1 MSNPP
6 GPDQDATPEAE
17 ETPVGDEPQAEAE
30 EAAQATE
37 EAEQP
42 TEEVSLESST
52 EPEKTAPEES
62 APEETAPE
70 ETAPE
75 EAADEPAESP
85 VAPSEAPT
93 EVITTSE
100 PEPEFESAEPT
111 EVLEGADDHEAE
123 PRYSAPSGFD
133 VRSTEIIQTPP
144 EPATDVMSVPG
155 PPSASPG
162 QIAAAAVG
170 SQPKPVAPQAI
181 PPRPPAGRHRSWG
194 LVLALILLIAA
205 LAAVAVFGTVWLT
218 HTSSP
223 KVSQE
228 DQVRQTIHEFDNAIQ
243 KGDLAQLRG
252 ITCGSTR
259 DSYVNYDDQ
268 EWAATHEKVMAA
280 KRYPMVASIDEV
292 AVDGHHAEANVT
304 TFIAYEPQVRSTRSF
319 DLQFLDGRWKI
330 CEGPIG

>member
-1 MSNPP
+1 MSNPS

-17 ETPVGDEPQAEAE
+17 ETPAGDDPQAQAE

-37 EAEQP
+37 EAKQP
-42 TEEVSLESST
+42 TEETADE
-52 EPEKTAPEES
+52 EPSPEES
-62 APEETAPE
+62 GDEESAVAPT
-70 ETAPE
+70 
-75 EAADEPAESP
+75 EPP
-85 VAPSEAPT
+85 DGPSEAPT
-93 EVITTSE
+93 EVITPSE

-111 EVLEGADDHEAE
+111 VVLEGVDDAADL
-123 PRYSAPSGFD
+123 RYSAPSGFD
-133 VRSTEIIQTPP
+133 VKPTEIMQSPP
-144 EPATDVMSVPG
+144 EPATEVMSVPG
-155 PPSASPG
+155 G
-162 QIAAAAVG
+162 Q
-170 SQPKPVAPQAI
+170 PRLVAPQAI
-181 PPRPPAGRHRSWG
+181 PPRPPNGRHRSWA
-194 LVLALILLIAA
+194 LVLALILVIAA

-228 DQVRQTIHEFDNAIQ
+228 DQVRQTIHEFDNAVQ

-252 ITCGSTR
+252 ITCGTTR
-259 DSYVNYDDQ
+259 DGYVNYDDQ
-268 EWAATHEKVMAA
+268 QWAATHEKVIAA

-292 AVDGHHAEANVT
+292 AVDGQHAEANVT